1 MRNLTI
7 ALSTGKIISI
17 EGFNMVPT
25 YSGLI
30 SGEPNEELNDEI
42 LKKTTY
48 PSAEWGERKVV
59 YKQRNIKKSET
70 ELKPFT
76 YSAWLTSKPV
86 NDKKNQYEG
95 SSIVMVWYSD
105 FSKNKTIEEIIL
117 FELEK
122 FDWDKHAENFN
133 L

>member
-7 ALSTGKIISI
+7 QLKNGQKITV
-17 EGFNMVPT
+17 EGFYMSPT
-25 YSGLI
+25 YSGLL
-30 SGEPNEELNDEI
+30 SGEPNEDLNDEI

-48 PSAEWGERKVV
+48 PAEFGVRKVV
-59 YKQRNIKKSET
+59 YKQANIKISET

-86 NDKKNQYEG
+86 NDKKNQFDG
-95 SSIVMVWYSD
+95 SSIIMVWYSD
-105 FSKNKTIEEIIL
+105 YSKNKTIEEIIT

-122 FDWDKHAENFN
+122 FDWNKHAENFN

>member
-1 MRNLTI
+1 MRNLIIT
-7 ALSTGKIISI
+7 LSTGKIITI
-17 EGFNMVPT
+17 EGFNMTPT

-42 LKKTTY
+42 LKRTSY
-48 PSAEWGERKVV
+48 PSEWGERKVV
-59 YKQRNIKKSET
+59 YKQTNIKKSKK
-70 ELKPFT
+70 ELNPFI

-86 NDKKNQYEG
+86 NNEQNQYEG
-95 SSIVMVWYSD
+95 SSIIMVWYSD
-105 FSKNKTIEEIIL
+105 FSKNKTIEEIIT